1 MFHSFL
7 AVEPAKKKTFD
18 FKFTKLQRSVDK
30 LNELSGSVGDNNV
43 NNGESK
49 TEDPSSETGTINLN
63 SLIDL
68 SLHYIQDSEIYT
80 HQRINLI
87 GGYFKEDLLETDRA
101 PKPTNTIKK
110 IITLTRNKEK
120 TNIFTLKVQLYA
132 KVLELHK
139 QYKSRLSQDNN
150 PPFIKTFKDMEKI
163 DEYLSWKLNKI
174 HKLYVNYNKNY
185 KQDKCQYGRVDDV
198 RPLLAPPGIQLN
210 QARDDGVTPL
220 IIACSNGH
228 TDVVRLLLDQKVKK
242 KSNLAGLGPRLR
254 QKNISSVINLII
266 KNSDTATVKT
276 QEYPDLTV
284 APPKERQ
291 ESTYTYTN
299 FDWVSDLPTQARSD
313 LKKWMEDVRTE
324 KGGNLNY
331 QRVASSKTLKDKLR
345 PILKRYRFPQWTIFH
360 EIPENII
367 RECIQWFKIEGESDE
382 SI

>member
-49 TEDPSSETGTINLN
+49 TEDPSSEIVPINLN
-63 SLIDL
+63 SLIDPA
-68 SLHYIQDSEIYT
+68 LHYIQESEKQT

-87 GGYFKEDLLETDRA
+87 RGYFEDDLLETDRA
-101 PKPTNTIKK
+101 KKPTKIIKK
-110 IITLTRNKEK
+110 IITLARNKEK
-120 TNIFTLKVQLYA
+120 TNIFTLKMQLHA
-132 KVLELHK
+132 KMLKLHE

-150 PPFIKTFKDMEKI
+150 PPFVKTFKDMKKI
-163 DEYLSWKLNKI
+163 DQYLSFNLDNI
-174 HKLYVNYNKNY
+174 HSLYVNYNKNY
-185 KQDKCQYGRVDDV
+185 KQDKQSK
-198 RPLLAPPGIQLN
+198 L
-210 QARDDGVTPL
+210 
-220 IIACSNGH
+220 
-228 TDVVRLLLDQKVKK
+228 KK
-242 KSNLAGLGPRLR
+242 KTKIEKKLEKDIASH
-254 QKNISSVINLII
+254 INLII
-266 KNSDTATVKT
+266 KNSDTATIKP
-276 QEYPDLTV
+276 QEYPDLIV
-284 APPKERQ
+284 PPPKERQ

-324 KGGNLNY
+324 TGGKLNY
-331 QRVASSKTLKDKLR
+331 QLVSRSKTLKDKLR

-367 RECIQWFKIEGESDE
+367 RECIQWFQSEGEFDDN
-382 SI
+382 I